1 MPLRLKH
8 NTNLKSDRNMA
19 HITCTPVVDTLSTL
33 NSISSATES
42 NDPWEP
48 LLELKFSEEAFCST
62 ENISQQ

>member
-1 MPLRLKH
+1 MPLRFKH

-19 HITCTPVVDTLSTL
+19 HITYTSVVDTFNTL

-48 LLELKFSEEAFCST
+48 LLGLKFSEQAFCRT
-62 ENISQQ
+62 ENIP